1 MRTYGVH
8 FNSTSLLVEFDF
20 WRILVLNFLEDA
32 DSIRIDCWNSEEEV
46 IKELLPLSK
55 EVDRD
60 SYKDMTIFTFDINEN
75 VVNEIIYNG
84 FNKNKRLK
92 WFSLFLQRE
101 GEIFFSSEHYGD
113 ELSMDNITREE
124 VKWVKYVVPKS
135 FSFHSWVSRRKEV

>member
-1 MRTYGVH
+1 MRTYGVQ

-32 DSIRIDCWNSEEEV
+32 DSIRIDCWNEEEV

-60 SYKDMTIFTFDINEN
+60 SYRDMTIFTFNINEN
-75 VVNEIIYNG
+75 VINEIIYNG

-101 GEIFFSSEHYGD
+101 EEILFFSGHYGT
-113 ELSMDNITREE
+113 ELSMDNITSEE
-124 VKWVKYVVPKS
+124 VKWVKYVVPKT
-135 FSFHSWVSRRKEV
+135 FSFHSWISKKKEV

>member
-1 MRTYGVH
+1 
-8 FNSTSLLVEFDF
+8 VEFDF

-135 FSFHSWVSRRKEV
+135 FSFHSWISRRKEV

>member
-1 MRTYGVH
+1 MGK
-8 FNSTSLLVEFDF
+8 N
-20 WRILVLNFLEDA
+20 
-32 DSIRIDCWNSEEEV
+32 EV

-84 FNKNKRLK
+84 FNKNKQLK
-92 WFSLFLQRE
+92 WFSLFLQKE
-101 GEIFFSSEHYGD
+101 GEIFFSSEHYGT

-135 FSFHSWVSRRKEV
+135 FSSIHGFQIEKRYKKWQTSIQNYGLNKI

>member
-8 FNSTSLLVEFDF
+8 FNNTSLLVEFDF

-32 DSIRIDCWNSEEEV
+32 DSIRIDCWNGEEEI

-60 SYKDMTIFTFDINEN
+60 SFKDMTIFTFDINDN
-75 VVNEIIYNG
+75 TINEIVYNG
-84 FNKNKRLK
+84 FKKNKRPK

-113 ELSMDNITREE
+113 ELSMDNITSEE

-135 FSFHSWVSRRKEV
+135 FSFHSWISKKKEV